1 MLKDSRF
8 GQISSRLHYVS
19 EGGPVL
25 MIWLAWYLI
34 RLKKKKQKK
43 TKKKQKKQN
52 KKKTKTKNKKKSL
65 SPFFFCFYS
74 LKYLY
79 TLITM
84 SNPEDLID
92 WKSVSSL
99 SAAIPQRKAAVT
111 RACTKITKLVARPY
125 NFSSPSQVENAQ
137 KELEQAL
144 ALLQKITYRI
154 SDISPEHVSGG
165 LKSLEEYE
173 EKYEEALDK
182 LAAYVDDNS

>member
-1 MLKDSRF
+1 
-8 GQISSRLHYVS
+8 
-19 EGGPVL
+19 
-25 MIWLAWYLI
+25 
-34 RLKKKKQKK
+34 
-43 TKKKQKKQN
+43 
-52 KKKTKTKNKKKSL
+52 
-65 SPFFFCFYS
+65 
-74 LKYLY
+74 
-79 TLITM
+79 M

-111 RACTKITKLVARPY
+111 RACAKVTKLVARPY

-154 SDISPEHVSGG
+154 GDISPEDVSGG

-173 EKYEEALDK
+173 AKYEEALDK
-182 LAAYVDDNS
+182 LAAYVDDNSRPT

>member
-1 MLKDSRF
+1 
-8 GQISSRLHYVS
+8 
-19 EGGPVL
+19 
-25 MIWLAWYLI
+25 
-34 RLKKKKQKK
+34 
-43 TKKKQKKQN
+43 
-52 KKKTKTKNKKKSL
+52 
-65 SPFFFCFYS
+65 
-74 LKYLY
+74 
-79 TLITM
+79 M

-111 RACTKITKLVARPY
+111 RACTKVTKLVARPY

-137 KELEQAL
+137 RELEQAL
-144 ALLQKITYRI
+144 ALLQNITYRI

-182 LAAYVDDNS
+182 LAAYIDDNSGPSQSHSSQSQTDSNKTVRVDKLTVPGPIAPIGHP